1 MSDSFILLL
10 FRSGFKMRRSTPYH
24 LLRGKRTSSILCF
37 GFFYELLPLFGL
49 LPRLSK
55 TEYEAA
61 IARSIKKGLL
71 IASGETIQLAP
82 AVTDQLSIPHG
93 LDAYRWGRDD
103 EKKRQLLWF
112 ALQVSSNLAHQMT
125 DYFPLEGQ
133 WANRQIVKDWLKKQ
147 PLDQIS
153 FLKKFQAEWQQLFS
167 ALPADAGERLSRTW
181 SGYGQVGESMQAVYP
196 KAPEYPEA
204 VLLQA
209 KADLHML
216 LAALEKL
223 PLPLLR
229 ALVAG
234 FPPLPPTLSAT
245 KELLKEEIDFDT
257 LVRRRRLKAST
268 LRDHLLD
275 LAIYDAQFPFAYF
288 VSPAA
293 LRDFSKRPLEE
304 LRDWEY
310 NEQDSAYDFFI
321 FRLAQ
326 IYLLKEAQ
334 KNGE

>member
-1 MSDSFILLL
+1 
-10 FRSGFKMRRSTPYH
+10 MRRSTPYH

-37 GFFYELLPLFGL
+37 GFFYKLLPLFGL

-55 TEYEAA
+55 TEYETA
-61 IARSIKKGLL
+61 IARNIKSGLL
-71 IASGETIQLAP
+71 IASGETVQLAP
-82 AVTDQLSIPHG
+82 GVTDQLSIPHG

-112 ALQVSSNLAHQMT
+112 ALQVSSNLAHRTT

-133 WANRQIVKDWLKKQ
+133 WANRQIIKKWLKKLS
-147 PLDQIS
+147 LDQNS
-153 FLKKFQAEWQQLFS
+153 FLKKFQAEWQLLFS
-167 ALPADAGERLSRTW
+167 ALPADAAERLSRTW
-181 SGYGQVGESMQAVYP
+181 SGYGQISESMQTVYP
-196 KAPEYPEA
+196 KMPEYPEA
-204 VLLQA
+204 ALLQA
-209 KADLHML
+209 KADLHEL

-234 FPPLPPTLSAT
+234 FPPLPPTLSVT
-245 KELLKEEIDFDT
+245 KELLKEDTDFDT

-275 LAIYDAQFPFAYF
+275 LAIYDSHFPFAHF
-288 VSPAA
+288 INPAT
-293 LRDFSKRPLEE
+293 LRDFSQRPLEE

-310 NEQDSAYDFFI
+310 NEQDSANDFFV